1 MKLGEI
7 KELQI
12 IVKADVQGSAEAVK
26 QSLEKLSNDEVRVN
40 VIHSAVG
47 AINESDV
54 MLAEASNAII
64 VGFNVRPDAVA
75 AENAERS
82 GVDMRLYSIIYD
94 CINEIESAMK
104 VCLLLRQEKLFSVW
118 LSAVMLSRL
127 SQSAQSQV
135 HMLRAVRFSVVQ
147 A

>member
-64 VGFNVRPDAVA
+64 VGFNVVQ
-75 AENAERS
+75 
-82 GVDMRLYSIIYD
+82 MRLPQKMQSVRALICVFTALSTIVSTKS
-94 CINEIESAMK
+94 N
-104 VCLLLRQEKLFSVW
+104 LL
-118 LSAVMLSRL
+118 
-127 SQSAQSQV
+127 
-135 HMLRAVRFSVVQ
+135 
-147 A
+147 